1 MPTKKQV
8 KVAARKVRKT
18 RNATAKKQNRQ
29 SAWTRIWNA
38 ICWPFHKI
46 AKLFRKLWN
55 WICGINFIGL
65 LNSAL
70 LVSII
75 VLFSMLIIDFTKC
88 NKEPVVII
96 AQPVPVTKPA
106 SEQRNVVAR
115 KPSLPVINKKLS
127 EPVNIIPVKK
137 SEVKIAKKQTAI
149 QNKKILG
156 DVIIDSRGAGAVLQY
171 NTHVNGNVY
180 LQNMHKYTLPCGTK
194 INGNMFLRD
203 IGLLQFCGDFTVTGN
218 IYVSP
223 RSSFGPIPKTARV
236 GGYVVL

>member
-1 MPTKKQV
+1 MSTKKQV
-8 KVAARKVRKT
+8 KAAARKVRNT
-18 RNATAKKQNRQ
+18 RNAPTKKQNRT
-29 SAWTRIWNA
+29 SIWTRIWNI
-38 ICWPFHKI
+38 ICWPCRKI
-46 AKLFRKLWN
+46 AKLCLKLWN
-55 WICGINFIGL
+55 WVCGINFIGL

-88 NKEPVVII
+88 NKQPVVIV
-96 AQPVPVTKPA
+96 AQPVPVTKPV
-106 SEQRNVVAR
+106 SEHRNVVAR
-115 KPSLPVINKKLS
+115 KPALPVLNKKLS
-127 EPVNIIPVKK
+127 EPVNVVPVKK

-156 DVIIDSRGAGAVLQY
+156 DVIIDSRGAGAVLQH
-171 NTHVNGNVY
+171 NTQVNGNVY
-180 LQNMHKYTLPCGTK
+180 LQNMHKYTLPCGAK

-203 IGLLQFCGDFTVTGN
+203 IGLLQFCGEFTVTGN

-223 RSSFGPIPKTARV
+223 RSSFGPLPKTARI